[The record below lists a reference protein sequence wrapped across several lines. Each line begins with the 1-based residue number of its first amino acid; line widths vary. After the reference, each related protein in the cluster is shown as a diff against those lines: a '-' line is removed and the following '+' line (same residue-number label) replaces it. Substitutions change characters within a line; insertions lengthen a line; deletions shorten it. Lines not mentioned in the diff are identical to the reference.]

1 MRSRSG
7 RSAGRSASA
16 LRRLVPALAAALVA
30 AVPGLPAEA
39 QDEREPAPK
48 VIYLVRH
55 GAYDEAANAPSRLGG
70 ALVPAGVEQ
79 AHLAG
84 ARLRGL
90 PVEIA
95 ALRSSP
101 LIRARQ
107 TAVVIADELGGRVV
121 EIEPRLEE
129 CTPPTWRREAVAGTP
144 AEELAACRAQLE
156 RLVAELFRPSSDG
169 VRHEILVAHGNVIR
183 YLVTRALR
191 VDPQAWLEMSI
202 GHASIT
208 ELRIE
213 ADGSFRVISVGDV
226 GHLPV
231 ELQSGAAGDPAP
243 RAAAKP

>member
-1 MRSRSG
+1 MRSRGRRSGG
-7 RSAGRSASA
+7 RSSGGPGRLA
-16 LRRLVPALAAALVA
+16 PAFAAALCTA
-30 AVPGLPAEA
+30 LSGAPIEA
-39 QDEREPAPK
+39 QEALQPAPK
-48 VIYLVRH
+48 IVYLVRH
-55 GAYDEAANAPSRLGG
+55 GAYDEAANAASRLGG
-70 ALVPAGVEQ
+70 ALTPTGVEQ
-79 AHLAG
+79 AHLVG
-84 ARLRGL
+84 ARLRAM

-129 CTPPTWRREAVAGTP
+129 CTPPTWRRDAIAGTP

-156 RLVAELFRPSSDG
+156 RLVAELFRPSPDG

-202 GHASIT
+202 GHASVTQI
-208 ELRIE
+208 RIE
-213 ADGSFRVISVGDV
+213 ENGTFRVISVGDV

-231 ELQSGAAGDPAP
+231 ELRSGAVGDPVP